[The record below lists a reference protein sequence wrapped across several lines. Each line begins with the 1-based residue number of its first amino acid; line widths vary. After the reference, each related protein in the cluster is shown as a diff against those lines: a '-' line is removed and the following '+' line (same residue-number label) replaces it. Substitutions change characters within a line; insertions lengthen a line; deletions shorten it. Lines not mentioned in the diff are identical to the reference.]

1 MLEHLGSARVQ
12 LGAGSPSCR
21 NHKRMVGK
29 QETENGPRDIGAI
42 DLEYNAARLSNVAS
56 QFS

>member
-1 MLEHLGSARVQ
+1 
-12 LGAGSPSCR
+12 
-21 NHKRMVGK
+21 MVGK

-42 DLEYNAARLSNVAS
+42 DLEHNAARLSDVAS